1 MAKTVV
7 IYAGGST
14 EYQFP
19 FDYLRKEFVKVS
31 LVAADGTPTAKVY
44 GSDYTVTDRKITL
57 KVASTA
63 TDEVRIWRSTTTK
76 PITVFSDASVLRSR
90 TLNALDTQLLHI
102 AEENS
107 DAISMYGMSF
117 DSTDNAWQ
125 GMGRI
130 IKNVKNPL
138 NPQDAVTLNYLDSV
152 GVARATQMEALA
164 AQLTAVKSN
173 SEAAA
178 AAALVSEKNAKTSE
192 TNAKVSET
200 SSKNSETNAKVSEMA
215 SKTSETNAKTSEENA
230 KTSETNAK
238 TSEENS
244 KTSETNAKVYMEA
257 CSNGAGYTK
266 AEMDAILKKKGGVP
280 IGTITARLS
289 KKPEVGELALDT
301 GALVSRAAYPDLWA
315 WVQANAPLLSEA
327 DWQTQAAS
335 QTSVGAYSMGDG
347 STTFRLPRLLDYFRG
362 GEVADVG
369 TWQGDVLGAH
379 SHYLLPSRKPVTLDI
394 GSGNQKYTAGS
405 NYGIETVAATQE
417 TGGIETR
424 PKTIKVLY
432 CVKAFDAETNQGLID
447 VTKLANDL
455 NAHNSDVNA
464 HADIRNLI
472 KTAVLVSSNYGTTSG
487 YRIYSDGRKE
497 QWGIISNST
506 NRQVTVTFPVAYNTV
521 PINIHTTANNSPNGT
536 FSTLT
541 VQTVSAASMQID
553 VVSATGAPGGY
564 WYTDGY

>member
-7 IYAGGST
+7 IYAGGNT

-31 LVAADGTPTAKVY
+31 LVAADGTPTDKVY

-57 KVASTA
+57 KVASDA
-63 TDEVRIWRSTTTK
+63 TGEVRIWRSTTTN
-76 PITVFSDASVLRSR
+76 PITVFSDASVLRAR

-117 DSTDNAWQ
+117 DNADNTWQ

-164 AQLTAVKSN
+164 AQITADKSN
-173 SEAAA
+173 SEVAA

-200 SSKNSETNAKVSEMA
+200 A
-215 SKTSETNAKTSEENA
+215 S

-266 AEMDAILKKKGGVP
+266 VEMDALLKKKGGVP
-280 IGTITARLS
+280 IGTITGRLS
-289 KKPEVGELALDT
+289 KKPEAGELAVDT
-301 GALVSRAAYPDLWA
+301 GALVSRATYPDLWA
-315 WVQANAPLLSEA
+315 WVQANAPLLSET
-327 DWQTQAAS
+327 DWQAQAAA
-335 QTSVGAYSMGDG
+335 QTSVGAYSTGDG

-362 GEVADVG
+362 GAAADVG
-369 TWQGDVLGAH
+369 KWQDSQNKLHNHDTSAWDTSSPYGYGESKPSYGVYSGSTTNTGALT
-379 SHYLLPSRKPVTLDI
+379 SN
-394 GSGNQKYTAGS
+394 SGGAES
-405 NYGIETVAATQE
+405 
-417 TGGIETR
+417 R

-432 CVKAFDAETNQGLID
+432 CVKAFDAETNPGLVD
-447 VTKLANDL
+447 LTALANDIVGKVDKTTY
-455 NAHNSDVNA
+455 AIDFTNSIGTNGYQKLPSGLIIQWGQVSVGV
-464 HADIRNLI
+464 DISNITFPL
-472 KTAVLVSSNYGTTSG
+472 AFPSNCFSLVSDRRGAGDNMYDLGVMS
-487 YRIYSDGRKE
+487 
-497 QWGIISNST
+497 ISST
-506 NRQVTVTFPVAYNTV
+506 GFSCNPSVAGSWSYIAIGN
-521 PINIHTTANNSPNGT
+521 
-536 FSTLT
+536 
-541 VQTVSAASMQID
+541 
-553 VVSATGAPGGY
+553 
-564 WYTDGY
+564 

>member
-7 IYAGGST
+7 IYAGGNT

-31 LVAADGTPTAKVY
+31 LVAADGTPTDKVY

-57 KVASTA
+57 KVASDA
-63 TDEVRIWRSTTTK
+63 TGNVRIWRSTTTN
-76 PITVFSDASVLRSR
+76 PITVFSDASVLRAR

-117 DSTDNAWQ
+117 DKADNTWQ

-152 GVARATQMEALA
+152 GVARGTQMEALA
-164 AQLTAVKSN
+164 AQITADKSN
-173 SEAAA
+173 SEVAA

-200 SSKNSETNAKVSEMA
+200 ASKNSETNAKVSETA
-215 SKTSETNAKTSEENA
+215 SKTSETNAKVSETA
-230 KTSETNAK
+230 SKTSETNAK

-266 AEMDAILKKKGGVP
+266 GEMDELLKKRGGEQIGSIKGWLAKAAPAGW
-280 IGTITARLS
+280 
-289 KKPEVGELALDT
+289 LALDT
-301 GALVSRAAYPDLWA
+301 GALLSRATYPDLWD
-315 WVQANAPLLSEA
+315 WVQTNAPLLSEA
-327 DWQTQAAS
+327 DWQAQAAA
-335 QTSVGAYSMGDG
+335 QTSVGAFSTGDG
-347 STTFRLPRLLDYFRG
+347 STTFRLPRLLDYMRG
-362 GEVADVG
+362 GLTADVG
-369 TWQGDVLGAH
+369 KWQSDVFK
-379 SHYLLPSRKPVTLDI
+379 SHNHTVSSCSNNGNGGT
-394 GSGNQKYTAGS
+394 GSLYS
-405 NYGIETVAATQE
+405 SVATGTYINTTSVQS
-417 TGGIETR
+417 TGGDETR

-447 VTKLANDL
+447 VTKLANDVVHISSL
-455 NAHNSDVNA
+455 VEKAQEVVAVQQSITATIVASNGGTKIGQWTPPDGYTREQCAVIASAAAGSGQVDAVFSR
-464 HADIRNLI
+464 ADADGNVYVMSNNGWTIAYTV
-472 KTAVLVSSNYGTTSG
+472 KVLV
-487 YRIYSDGRKE
+487 
-497 QWGIISNST
+497 
-506 NRQVTVTFPVAYNTV
+506 VA
-521 PINIHTTANNSPNGT
+521 IK
-536 FSTLT
+536 
-541 VQTVSAASMQID
+541 
-553 VVSATGAPGGY
+553 
-564 WYTDGY
+564 